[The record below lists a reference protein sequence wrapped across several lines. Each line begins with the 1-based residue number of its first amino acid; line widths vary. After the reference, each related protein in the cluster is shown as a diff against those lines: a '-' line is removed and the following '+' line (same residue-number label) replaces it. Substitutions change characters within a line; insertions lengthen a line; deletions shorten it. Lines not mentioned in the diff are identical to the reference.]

1 MQIQTGK
8 IETWLQF
15 FKVIMEKDFD
25 ELEQPTDDAAKIE
38 EKEKDYVNVLLG
50 TVCQAS
56 YRLLQ
61 KFGNKKTYRKK
72 PEFAQYYVE
81 NMAQPAMEAHLYII
95 SKKDKFVGRKALY
108 FSLRFIELFVLNRDT
123 CKLIE
128 EHMKTLLHDYLV
140 PLLSMNV
147 QDVIEFHNNAGES
160 IRKELSDDPS
170 QSDNCPK
177 IAAKGVLYE
186 LCNYKPDNS
195 FKMPVLLEDFLHL
208 CVEHLNEFKRDST
221 IDFRVKDAIL
231 FSLYS
236 IIPIIQ
242 KYPNLL

>member
-1 MQIQTGK
+1 
-8 IETWLQF
+8 
-15 FKVIMEKDFD
+15 
-25 ELEQPTDDAAKIE
+25 
-38 EKEKDYVNVLLG
+38 
-50 TVCQAS
+50 
-56 YRLLQ
+56 
-61 KFGNKKTYRKK
+61 
-72 PEFAQYYVE
+72 
-81 NMAQPAMEAHLYII
+81 MAQPAMETHLYIV

-242 KYPNLL
+242 KYPNLLGGLEDLLTEHVLCELSSDNEFLKARALLCYNEITKNMDLEDSNSTAKY